1 MRKLEEILE
10 SLKQSPVF
18 NMSLGSK
25 ELFHSNFIAWMIDAE
40 AIDSK
45 DFLIHLLP
53 EPESRQIPSRH
64 IKSVD
69 REVRNFDIR
78 VWFNDGH
85 NILFENKLKSIPYKE
100 QLEKYSQS
108 LCKEK
113 DTDISKTICILL
125 SLTEPD
131 FFTNG
136 VYIYNLRI
144 KWLYISYEQLKSVL
158 ENSKVLGPPYHQ
170 ELIRDYCEFI
180 GILSQLK
187 KACIS
192 SWHQI
197 PTLLEYQNPDYKLLQ
212 KFRLHDIYEKWRMS
226 EIRKR
231 IEDQSIGDVDF
242 EVGYTNGNG
251 LLHIAPARHEYR
263 RDYFLSVQVQGNQLR
278 QVLQIN
284 KIKDNDNHY
293 DIFKK
298 ADDLLTQGKWF
309 REKSGAELPK
319 IKSSKADKRQKGFCK
334 YGPTFAYRHEVL
346 SDLDR
351 IVELIRIM
359 KENTQKEERK
369 GDAHCVP

>member
-1 MRKLEEILE
+1 
-10 SLKQSPVF
+10 
-18 NMSLGSK
+18 
-25 ELFHSNFIAWMIDAE
+25 
-40 AIDSK
+40 
-45 DFLIHLLP
+45 
-53 EPESRQIPSRH
+53 
-64 IKSVD
+64 
-69 REVRNFDIR
+69 
-78 VWFNDGH
+78 
-85 NILFENKLKSIPYKE
+85 
-100 QLEKYSQS
+100 
-108 LCKEK
+108 
-113 DTDISKTICILL
+113 
-125 SLTEPD
+125 
-131 FFTNG
+131 
-136 VYIYNLRI
+136 
-144 KWLYISYEQLKSVL
+144 
-158 ENSKVLGPPYHQ
+158 
-170 ELIRDYCEFI
+170 
-180 GILSQLK
+180 
-187 KACIS
+187 
-192 SWHQI
+192 
-197 PTLLEYQNPDYKLLQ
+197 
-212 KFRLHDIYEKWRMS
+212 MS